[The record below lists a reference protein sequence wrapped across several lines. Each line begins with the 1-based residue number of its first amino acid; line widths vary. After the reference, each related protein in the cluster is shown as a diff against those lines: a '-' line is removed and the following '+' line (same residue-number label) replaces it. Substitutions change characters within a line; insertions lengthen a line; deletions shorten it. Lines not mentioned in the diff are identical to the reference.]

1 MDHGYWSWRFN
12 WFYVFDKQLKAENLA
27 NRVVLKNTSEKH
39 LMKLTWTTQHMTIV
53 AMILKLLILFFT
65 IKMIKNG
72 PLEMLTVYI
81 YLKFKVQNNLS
92 YLWTDWPH
100 FLIHSTEIPNIIILQ
115 TIYFWC
121 FCFSWHWLPFKQLN
135 ALLLFY

>member
-92 YLWTDWPH
+92 
-100 FLIHSTEIPNIIILQ
+100 
-115 TIYFWC
+115 
-121 FCFSWHWLPFKQLN
+121 
-135 ALLLFY
+135 